1 MPVVDASV
9 VVDWIVPNADP
20 GLPVVAVLSRLA
32 ADDAELLAPR
42 LLIEEVSNALLTG
55 VRRERWSGAAADA
68 AQGLLRRLP
77 VRLLDEP
84 RDLDR
89 AWDLARR
96 YDNHPIYDLVYV
108 ALAERRRTQL
118 ITADSRLRDTLADST
133 GSWPPSSFSAEG
145 REGRLPPP
153 TSRSRKARLRP
164 CGGWLTAASSQSA
177 KYRASTTAPRCQ
189 RLSAG
194 SARTSGQ
201 PGRNTRRRQPE
212 CGETTFQSLWSDR
225 RPTARRRRALRDRQ
239 RHATHG
245 DSRQPR

>member
-9 VVDWIVPNADP
+9 VVDWVAPNADP
-20 GLPVVAVLSRLA
+20 GLPAVAVLSRLA

-68 AQGLLRRLP
+68 AQGLLRQLP

-108 ALAERRRTQL
+108 ALAERRRTRL
-118 ITADSRLRDTLADST
+118 ITADSRLRQTLVGLDWLVA
-133 GSWPPSSFSAEG
+133 PEQ
-145 REGRLPPP
+145 L
-153 TSRSRKARLRP
+153 LR
-164 CGGWLTAASSQSA
+164 
-177 KYRASTTAPRCQ
+177 
-189 RLSAG
+189 
-194 SARTSGQ
+194 
-201 PGRNTRRRQPE
+201 
-212 CGETTFQSLWSDR
+212 
-225 RPTARRRRALRDRQ
+225 
-239 RHATHG
+239 
-245 DSRQPR
+245 